1 MKALILGDEINQFH
15 WSMLKSVLLVLSMLP
30 ISQGIVHLWQSTEGS
45 SQIMVAFFAISLMS
59 SLLALCFWS
68 ALNASVIRIQAEQSS
83 AFEQT
88 LVNLYRHVPM
98 LSLASMLCYSQT
110 TLLFIQDS
118 KKTRNNSSTE
128 SINHSLR
135 LRLTHAHM
143 CSIGFKSGLYAGSQ
157 RILCPCCSNNS

>member
-68 ALNASVIRIQAEQSS
+68 ALNASVVRIQAEQDS

-88 LVNLYRHVPM
+88 LVKLYSHVPM
-98 LSLASMLCYSQT
+98 LSLASMLCY
-110 TLLFIQDS
+110 LAIQ
-118 KKTRNNSSTE
+118 
-128 SINHSLR
+128 
-135 LRLTHAHM
+135 
-143 CSIGFKSGLYAGSQ
+143 F
-157 RILCPCCSNNS
+157 